1 VNGTTILLTFDSA
14 DQAGRRVAG
23 IATAARIAR
32 EAAEAGFDAAW
43 LALPPGRALDAAA
56 EADVRRLAG
65 GMPVRIVAAGASVGA
80 ALRLP
85 ADRLV
90 PAAVLREMAGGA
102 PLPADAGFL
111 RLDGPRASA
120 ELLRSTGKA
129 GDGPVSRRLNRPV
142 SRAMSALL
150 LRVPGIRPL
159 HATLG
164 TVLLAVLMF
173 AAFVLGGH
181 PGLIAGALLFQ
192 AASVFD
198 GVDGELARATFRTS
212 RAGALLDSVVDVA
225 TNLLFVAGLAFNL
238 SASGNA
244 QALPVAG
251 WGFVLFVLGLAAIA
265 WRSARATGPFS
276 LDAVKHDY
284 RRRFSGRLV
293 PRLIDAATI
302 VSSRDFFA
310 LLFAL
315 LILAGLPMAALYLF
329 AAAATVWI
337 LFVGASLR
345 LGPKPGVAVPSA

>member
-1 VNGTTILLTFDSA
+1 MKGRSALVAFDSA
-14 DQAGRRVAG
+14 ALAGRRIAGVA
-23 IATAARIAR
+23 AAARIVR
-32 EAAEAGFDAAW
+32 EIAEAGFDAAW
-43 LALPPGRALDAAA
+43 LSLPSDQDLDAAA
-56 EADVRRLAG
+56 GADVRRLAG
-65 GMPVRIVAAGASVGA
+65 TMPVRMVAADAPLGT

-102 PLPADAGFL
+102 PLPADAGLL
-111 RLDGPRASA
+111 RLDGPRASTT
-120 ELLRSTGKA
+120 LLRTTGKA
-129 GDGPVSRRLNRPV
+129 GDGPVSRWLNRPV
-142 SRAMSALL
+142 SRALSALL

-164 TVLLAVLMF
+164 TALLAVLMF
-173 AAFVLGGH
+173 AALVLGGQL
-181 PGLIAGALLFQ
+181 GLIAGALLFQ
-192 AASVFD
+192 AASIFD

-212 RAGALLDSVVDVA
+212 RAGALLDSVIDVA
-225 TNLLFVAGLAFNL
+225 TNLLFVSGLAINL
-238 SASGNA
+238 WASGSE

-276 LDAVKHDY
+276 LDLVKHDY
-284 RRRFSGRLV
+284 RGRFSGRLV
-293 PRLIDAATI
+293 ARLIETATI

-315 LILAGLPMAALYLF
+315 LILAGLPMAVLYLF
-329 AAAATVWI
+329 AAAATAWI

-345 LGPKPGVAVPSA
+345 LGLKPGLVAPSA